1 MSEAQTLSYT
11 KTQVATRLRTYK
23 LLFGISIIIDAA
35 IGLYAVVDPVGLA
48 RLLTLPD
55 PDPAAWARI
64 WGATAVGL
72 QILYLPGL
80 HNPLFYRWPNW
91 SSIAVKLFTAI
102 VLGCAGAHFRA
113 LAAWEVLWSVILFL
127 TYYQLTLS
135 DLRSHP

>member
-35 IGLYAVVDPVGLA
+35 IGLCAIVDPVGLA

-55 PDPAAWARI
+55 PDPDAWARV
-64 WGATAVGL
+64 WGATVVGL

-80 HNPLFYRWPNW
+80 HNPLF
-91 SSIAVKLFTAI
+91 
-102 VLGCAGAHFRA
+102 
-113 LAAWEVLWSVILFL
+113 
-127 TYYQLTLS
+127 
-135 DLRSHP
+135 